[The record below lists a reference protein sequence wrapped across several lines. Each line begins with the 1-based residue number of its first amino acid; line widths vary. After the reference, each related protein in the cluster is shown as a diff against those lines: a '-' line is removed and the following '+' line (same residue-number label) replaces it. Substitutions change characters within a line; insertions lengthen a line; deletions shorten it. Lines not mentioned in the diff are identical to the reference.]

1 MTPLMASDDR
11 ASALWLQVRRIVVQT
26 LLAARPTLQRP
37 DDDYC
42 AFQLLGY
49 DFVVDGDLR
58 VWLCEVNASPAV
70 ANALL
75 PGLVLALIRRAIDP
89 ICVPDASRVDVPVR
103 SLEGETEAWA
113 RTRGEDFECIMAG
126 PR

>member
-1 MTPLMASDDR
+1 MRLAMGRLILNPLVVRLRRWRQSAMRFRDGDDGGVF
-11 ASALWLQVRRIVVQT
+11 VR
-26 LLAARPTLQRP
+26 LDP
-37 DDDYC
+37 DR
-42 AFQLLGY
+42 L
-49 DFVVDGDLR
+49 FVVDGDLR

>member
-58 VWLCEVNASPAV
+58 VWLT
-70 ANALL
+70 
-75 PGLVLALIRRAIDP
+75 G
-89 ICVPDASRVDVPVR
+89 
-103 SLEGETEAWA
+103 GA
-113 RTRGEDFECIMAG
+113 R
-126 PR
+126 